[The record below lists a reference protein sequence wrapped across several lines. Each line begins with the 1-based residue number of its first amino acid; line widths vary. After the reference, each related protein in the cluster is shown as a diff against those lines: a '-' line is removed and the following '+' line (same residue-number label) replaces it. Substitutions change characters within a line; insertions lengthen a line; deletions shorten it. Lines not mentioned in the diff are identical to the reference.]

1 MSTFFAIYM
10 ASLGQCCYKFN
21 ILLDAQFI
29 SIQNAENYTVEK
41 FKLTFMLAIFA
52 VGVAMGIFLI
62 FNYKNNIKRQKS
74 KNNTPIL
81 PSEQIEETDIFK
93 ALDDHPTPSAV
104 CRNDGIIV
112 YANNIFATA
121 FGSTPVNMHHLLIYN
136 ILPSHIS
143 NTLIEAFK
151 ESSPE
156 AIETVTDFYSPATKE
171 RYKLICKKY
180 STKLTKKTHILVTL
194 EKIQQQNPIPV
205 THDHESNE
213 MLLNLINIAPYSIF
227 IKDYDGKILQVNDA
241 ACRMQGVD
249 RKDLIGS
256 ILDEFS
262 PNDFRNE
269 IIRKQK
275 LITDNNNIIF
285 KSFTYPKGKNP
296 IPVEIQ
302 ISKIKYF
309 GQDALIFAL
318 HDISDAIENK
328 KELDEYKIK
337 SEESDRLKSSF
348 LANLSHE
355 VRTPMNSIMGF
366 AELLSEP
373 DISNKERK
381 EFINMIRQSGK
392 ELLTQINNMIDFSKI
407 EAGLIS
413 LKVEICNFET
423 LFHQLHEYWLEE
435 KTNDSEVKLYF
446 ELPQEILRNGI
457 ASDRFRLKQILK
469 VFLSNSIKYTQ
480 NGVIEIGVKSKAP
493 QLYEFYVRD
502 TGIGIPESKHRLVF
516 ENFRQADDT
525 NERQFSGMGVGLS
538 IASRLIQ
545 FLGGHQWLVSESG
558 KGSEFRFVL
567 PDMLTPQRST
577 FIQVSNGPISMLKKI
592 IVVAP
597 TEDIYQDLC
606 QNSRPANYQV
616 FWAQNAQEMKSM
628 LLCNNIRFIILAV
641 DQLTFWQE
649 LLPVIKAI
657 DDTLHLIGV
666 SNQLDNI
673 RRKRLISLGL
683 NEVIRTPV
691 NIPILSNILEREEV
705 SSMSINDTLFY
716 QN

>member
-1 MSTFFAIYM
+1 M

-328 KELDEYKIK
+328 KELDEYKLK